1 MWSTVWESKV
11 GVAPAVAT
19 DVFGCAHVSRRRL
32 CVTEPRT
39 LTPTHHVAVV
49 AACCAD
55 LKQAKDVA
63 VGGPSM

>member
-1 MWSTVWESKV
+1 M
-11 GVAPAVAT
+11 
-19 DVFGCAHVSRRRL
+19 
-32 CVTEPRT
+32 

-49 AACCAD
+49 AAYCAD